1 MSRSLYDVLGVGRQ
15 ASEQEITRAYRKL
28 AKTCHPD
35 LHPGD
40 KTAEDRF
47 RRITAAY
54 DVLRD
59 KASRA
64 RYDRG
69 EIDEEGRERGPAGGY
84 WEQRASGPFGGGHAH
99 FRAGGG
105 GQGFAGMD
113 EVLSDLFGLGGRGR
127 AFRGARGAGG
137 FPMDGEDVRLTLDLD
152 FLAAAKGG
160 VRRVGMPDGSQLD
173 VNIPPGTEDG
183 QVLRLRGKGRAGSGG
198 GSAGD
203 ALVEIR
209 VAGHPLFRRK
219 GLDLHAD
226 VPVPLAVAVAGGSVR
241 VPTLEGEV
249 SVKVPRHSSSGRTLR
264 LRGKG
269 IREAHGRHHGDL
281 LVRLMVELPD
291 PDAEPALM
299 AALEKWARD
308 HKAPA

>member
-1 MSRSLYDVLGVGRQ
+1 MSRSLYDTLGVGRQ

-40 KTAEDRF
+40 KTAEDKF

-59 KASRA
+59 KTSRA

-84 WEQRASGPFGGGHAH
+84 WQQRGAGPYGAGAGHY
-99 FRAGGG
+99 RAGAGPQG
-105 GQGFAGMD
+105 GFAGMD
-113 EVLSDLFGLGGRGR
+113 DVLSDLFGFGGRGR
-127 AFRGARGAGG
+127 ARRGAG
-137 FPMDGEDVRLTLDLD
+137 FAMPGEDVRLTLELD
-152 FLAAAKGG
+152 LAAAVKGG
-160 VRRVGMPDGSQLD
+160 VRRVAMHDGTLLD

-183 QVLRLRGKGRAGSGG
+183 QVLRLRGKGRPGHGG
-198 GSAGD
+198 AAGD
-203 ALVEIR
+203 ALVEIK
-209 VAGHPLFRRK
+209 VAEHPLFRRK
-219 GLDLHAD
+219 GLDIHAD
-226 VPVPLAVAVAGGSVR
+226 VPVPLATAVMGGKLH
-241 VPTLEGEV
+241 VPTLDGQV
-249 SVKVPRHSSSGRTLR
+249 SVKVPRHASSGKILR

-269 IREAHGRHHGDL
+269 VHDARSKRHGDL

-291 PDAEPALM
+291 PASEPDLM
-299 AALEKWARD
+299 AALEQWAQRQ
-308 HKAPA
+308 KAPAA